1 MHSVNTAEWIEE
13 FIFLKTMSEWMY
25 KTTAYNSGEV
35 SSHAKGKID
44 TVKQFKS

>member
-1 MHSVNTAEWIEE
+1 
-13 FIFLKTMSEWMY
+13 MY

-44 TVKQFKS
+44 IVKQLFACV

>member
-1 MHSVNTAEWIEE
+1 
-13 FIFLKTMSEWMY
+13 MY

-44 TVKQFKS
+44 IVKQFKRMK

>member
-1 MHSVNTAEWIEE
+1 
-13 FIFLKTMSEWMY
+13 MY

-44 TVKQFKS
+44 IVKQFKSQ